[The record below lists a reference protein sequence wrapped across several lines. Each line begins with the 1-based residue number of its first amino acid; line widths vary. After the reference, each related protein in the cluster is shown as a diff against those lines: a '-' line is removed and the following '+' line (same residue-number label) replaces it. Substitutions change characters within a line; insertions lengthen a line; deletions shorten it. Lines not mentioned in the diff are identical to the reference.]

1 MDIDDKIYLGLA
13 TLDDLD
19 KIKTPKQAFE
29 FCHGSMVNSFFPH
42 Y

>member
-1 MDIDDKIYLGLA
+1 MGIDDKIYLGLA
-13 TLDDLD
+13 TDDLD